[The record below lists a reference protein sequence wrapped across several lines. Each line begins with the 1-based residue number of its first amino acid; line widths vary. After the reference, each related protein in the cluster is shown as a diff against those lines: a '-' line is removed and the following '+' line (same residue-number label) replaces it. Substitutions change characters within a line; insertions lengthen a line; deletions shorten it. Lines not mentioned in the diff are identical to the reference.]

1 MRVWR
6 DIPPARAWQTL
17 LQPVIDS
24 LKNRETQV
32 RMSNLLDAIK
42 LYDLLRKDAIDTL
55 EDRAR
60 LLDIIADQVD
70 EIFATAY
77 KFHVGQV
84 ARDTKTGKAAL
95 KARGETSSA
104 FYVKGDHKIPLAALS
119 RRARTKAGYLRALA
133 AHYRSHADS
142 INPQAFIDSVF
153 RAPQVKQGKAI
164 GLVPGVRLE
173 GVDPAGRGWE
183 VTWDPGTDDITVAN
197 SMGIYAKRWLTQ
209 LRRDATT
216 PPLFV
221 WLEAQEVCRTK
232 DEAGQVNTV
241 KMVGDEELK
250 STVWTVHVTDG
261 GVVQQGKFV
270 EDGYRWEPFDTQW
283 VTGADSDKGK
293 HHTLAYVWTTH
304 KELFCELHNPRQGRE
319 WDSFHHSS
327 FLRGGLVLC
336 AGMIGAR
343 QGKII
348 FINNNSGHYQP
359 SPANLQ
365 KLVKH
370 LNKRSAFAD
379 NAVVELAGREG
390 TPLSPAAFAA
400 SGAVALP
407 SAPAAAAAAAAAAA
421 PLAPPAAAG
430 PAWVRPAGARQPGA
444 GNAPGIGARRGRSET
459 GCTSRST
466 RRGLHA

>member
-6 DIPPARAWQTL
+6 DIPPARAWETL
-17 LQPVIDS
+17 LQPVIQS
-24 LKNRETQV
+24 LKNRDTQAL
-32 RMSNLLDAIK
+32 MSSLLDAIK
-42 LYDLLRKDAIDTL
+42 VYDLLRKDAVDTL

-60 LLDIIADQVD
+60 LLDIIAEKAD
-70 EIFATAY
+70 ELFATAY
-77 KFHVGQV
+77 KYHVDQV
-84 ARDTKTGKAAL
+84 KRDTKAGKAAL
-95 KARGETSSA
+95 KAQGLTSSA

-133 AHYRSHADS
+133 AYYRVNADGV
-142 INPQAFIDSVF
+142 NPQAFLDRVF
-153 RAPQVKQGKAI
+153 RAPQVKQGKSI

-173 GVDPAGRGWE
+173 GIDPAGRGWE
-183 VTWDPGTDDITVAN
+183 VTWDPGADDITVAN
-197 SMGIYAKRWLTQ
+197 SMGIYAKRWLTA
-209 LRRDATT
+209 LRRDAST

-221 WLEAQEVCRTK
+221 WLEAQEVCRNK

-250 STVWTVHVTDG
+250 STVWTVRVTDG

-270 EDGYRWEPFDTQW
+270 DDGYVWQPFDTQW

-304 KELFCELHNPRQGRE
+304 KELYCELHNPRQGRE

-348 FINNNSGHYQP
+348 FVNNNSGHYQP
-359 SPANLQ
+359 TPTNLQ

-370 LNKRSAFAD
+370 LHKRGAFSAD
-379 NAVVELAGREG
+379 AVVELAGQENARVG
-390 TPLSPAAFAA
+390 PAEFAA
-400 SGAVALP
+400 RALAAP
-407 SAPAAAAAAAAAAA
+407 PAAAAAAAAAPPAAAAAA
-421 PLAPPAAAG
+421 PLVPPAAAG
-430 PAWVRPAGARQPGA
+430 QAWVRPAGARQPGV
-444 GNAPGIGARRGRSET
+444 GNAPGIGARRG
-459 GCTSRST
+459 GQ
-466 RRGLHA
+466 

>member
-221 WLEAQEVCRTK
+221 WLEAQEVCQPAEARQTSQQAERIRRQCGRRTRW
-232 DEAGQVNTV
+232 AGRNAIVA
-241 KMVGDEELK
+241 
-250 STVWTVHVTDG
+250 S
-261 GVVQQGKFV
+261 
-270 EDGYRWEPFDTQW
+270 R
-283 VTGADSDKGK
+283 
-293 HHTLAYVWTTH
+293 
-304 KELFCELHNPRQGRE
+304 
-319 WDSFHHSS
+319 
-327 FLRGGLVLC
+327 LRGLW
-336 AGMIGAR
+336 R
-343 QGKII
+343 
-348 FINNNSGHYQP
+348 
-359 SPANLQ
+359 
-365 KLVKH
+365 
-370 LNKRSAFAD
+370 
-379 NAVVELAGREG
+379 
-390 TPLSPAAFAA
+390 
-400 SGAVALP
+400 SGAAVRTCGSSSRRGGCRRATRSSGGSWP
-407 SAPAAAAAAAAAAA
+407 GMG
-421 PLAPPAAAG
+421 AAG
-430 PAWVRPAGARQPGA
+430 GRTPAWRWQRTGYWREARAQ
-444 GNAPGIGARRGRSET
+444 
-459 GCTSRST
+459 
-466 RRGLHA
+466 